1 MQIPM
6 LKIYAG
12 GTKLKPITFKKDFY
26 YCYFNSILKFSFDV
40 VSNVFFLYLH
50 SQGFVT
56 LDSCEA
62 AEKAV
67 DEVCRGEKS
76 TLLLLVTLTLSIP
89 RTH

>member
-1 MQIPM
+1 M
-6 LKIYAG
+6 
-12 GTKLKPITFKKDFY
+12 
-26 YCYFNSILKFSFDV
+26 
-40 VSNVFFLYLH
+40 FFFYLH

-76 TLLLLVTLTLSIP
+76 TLLSLVTLPFQSQDLISSSLYCLPIMLV
-89 RTH
+89 RTIWYWISY